1 MEYAHLHKGK
11 PVAVE
16 MWVSGSLVNST
27 FTKHQLCEATGKG
40 EKARCWA
47 WAPARKDLAS
57 RGGQLA
63 EGPRPESGAPAR
75 VTTTSL
81 QPCFIVCIT
90 LSNH

>member
-16 MWVSGSLVNST
+16 MWESGSLVNST

-57 RGGQLA
+57 
-63 EGPRPESGAPAR
+63 
-75 VTTTSL
+75 
-81 QPCFIVCIT
+81 
-90 LSNH
+90 